1 MHYFEESLQ
10 IRKKCFGES
19 NAEVAW
25 SMGSI
30 AKVHLACGEPGE
42 VVKATELLKRAYK
55 IFISAFGPESLP
67 DHKSTK
73 WTEKKLLHAESL
85 K

>member
-19 NAEVAW
+19 NADVAW

-42 VVKATELLKRAYK
+42 VVKATELLKRAHE
-55 IFISAFGPESLP
+55 IFLSTFGPN
-67 DHKSTK
+67 HKSTK
-73 WTEKKLLHAESL
+73 WTETKLLHAESL